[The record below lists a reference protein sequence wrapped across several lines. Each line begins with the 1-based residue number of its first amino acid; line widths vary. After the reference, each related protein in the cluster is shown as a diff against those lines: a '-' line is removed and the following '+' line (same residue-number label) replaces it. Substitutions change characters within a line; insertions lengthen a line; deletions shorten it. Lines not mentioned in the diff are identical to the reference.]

1 MMGTRI
7 IYFLKMKF
15 SPFINSHLLIPF
27 ASEITKGHL
36 KANNFM
42 NAVSVR
48 RKGHGTDEWIRK
60 ETPNAR
66 SVGSKHSGFFAVQ

>member
-1 MMGTRI
+1 
-7 IYFLKMKF
+7 
-15 SPFINSHLLIPF
+15 
-27 ASEITKGHL
+27 
-36 KANNFM
+36 M

-66 SVGSKHSGFFAVQ
+66 SVGSKHSGFFCCTISITVCYTATGVLIA

>member
-1 MMGTRI
+1 
-7 IYFLKMKF
+7 
-15 SPFINSHLLIPF
+15 
-27 ASEITKGHL
+27 
-36 KANNFM
+36 M